1 MNLLSTTSRKNVDLN
16 VTSFTKLTVL
26 GYTKVVTRG
35 SGGTADSYSCELCSN
50 IKTSSGATVTGFDC
64 NAGTNI
70 GQPICGANSIPEK
83 TGTDWI
89 CGCEAGFILNSAG
102 TCVACS
108 VVVTAE
114 VGTGA
119 SSQSKLFQA
128 GKYTLY

>member
-1 MNLLSTTSRKNVDLN
+1 M
-16 VTSFTKLTVL
+16 
-26 GYTKVVTRG
+26 TRG

-119 SSQSKLFQA
+119 TSQSKLFQA